1 MLKISLSLSHTHTH
15 TVSDDD
21 VMMTM
26 IDRKIKKKLKRKMT
40 LAHKII
46 SRIDPKWIDFC
57 FDTISM
63 CFDIFMKILS
73 PCLIVLACGLIAY
86 VCRLGFFV
94 LLPLR
99 AVRFAFHFFLSKI
112 TYDEYNDNSPNR
124 SHFGGVYIGL

>member
-1 MLKISLSLSHTHTH
+1 
-15 TVSDDD
+15 
-21 VMMTM
+21 
-26 IDRKIKKKLKRKMT
+26 MT
-40 LAHKII
+40 LAHKIL
-46 SRIDPKWIDFC
+46 SRIDPKWIDVC

-99 AVRFAFHFFLSKI
+99 AVRFCVSFFLSKTMI
-112 TYDEYNDNSPNR
+112 TWINNDNSPIG
-124 SHFGGVYIGL
+124 SHFGGVCIGL